1 MDLCLNFGNESGRW
15 AKIYFII
22 PNDQSRNFI
31 ILKNGKSVVKTVISA
46 RPLKSRVRCLRPFK
60 ACVKIH
66 VIFVHL
72 DTSPAFPCEP
82 VTIFTQGCDA
92 KPCGKSSFH
101 GHLKRCL
108 EDYLDGLHHQNWTF
122 LELKHDG
129 FQKPSLAYFEEA

>member
-1 MDLCLNFGNESGRW
+1 MSGIGGFITKDSPSQAGSVEGTESGRW
-15 AKIYFII
+15 AKIYFIV

-31 ILKNGKSVVKTVISA
+31 IPKNCKSVVKTAILA
-46 RPLKSRVRCLRPFK
+46 RPLKSRVLCLRPFK

-72 DTSPAFPCEP
+72 DTSPAFPCQP

-101 GHLKRCL
+101 GHLKRVL
-108 EDYLDGLHHQNWTF
+108 RGLPGWITPP
-122 LELKHDG
+122 KMDIPG
-129 FQKPSLAYFEEA
+129 T